1 MTHFAMPLI
10 LFDLDGT
17 LVDSAPDLCASLNRI
32 RQEEHL
38 DPLPFPLLRQYAG
51 SGARGLLKIGFDLT
65 PEDSAFAELKD
76 RFLNDYQKHCAEK
89 VICFEGVMALLD
101 QIEALG
107 WQWGIVTNK
116 FSCFTLP
123 IVEKLGLAK
132 RAAVIVSG
140 DETGKLKPNPDNM
153 LAALKRAGAKAHE
166 TPYVGDDIRDS
177 KAASALGMP
186 FAAAAWGYLREDF
199 PIGEWH
205 TDLIAQHPQEIFAWL
220 QTLDSKRKL

>member
-1 MTHFAMPLI
+1 MTRLTMPLI

-38 DPLPFPLLRQYAG
+38 DALPYATLRQYAG
-51 SGARGLLKIGFDLT
+51 SGAKGLLKIGFNLT
-65 PEDSAFAELKD
+65 PDDPAFPQLKD
-76 RFLNDYQKHCAEK
+76 RFLSDYQKHCTEK
-89 VICFEGVMALLD
+89 VICFNGVMELLD
-101 QIEALG
+101 TIEASG

-153 LAALKRAGAKAHE
+153 LVALKRAEAQAHE

-177 KAASALGMP
+177 KVASVLGMP

-205 TDLIAQHPQEIFAWL
+205 TDLIAQHPQEILGWL
-220 QTLDSKRKL
+220 QTLKTKRQL

>member
-1 MTHFAMPLI
+1 MALI

-17 LVDSAPDLCASLNRI
+17 LVDSAPDLCSSLNRI

-38 DPLPFPLLRQYAG
+38 DPLPYDLLRPYAG
-51 SGARGLLKIGFDLT
+51 SGAKGLLKVGFNLT
-65 PEDSAFAELKD
+65 PEDSAFLELKE
-76 RFLNDYQKHCAEK
+76 RFLTDYQSHCAEK
-89 VICFEGVMALLD
+89 VICFNGVMELLNE
-101 QIEALG
+101 IEARG

-123 IVEKLGLAK
+123 IVEKLGLTK

-140 DETGKLKPNPDNM
+140 DETGKLKPNPDNI
-153 LAALKRAGAKAHE
+153 LVALKQNGAKAVE

-177 KAASALGMP
+177 KAAAALGMP

-199 PIGEWH
+199 PIGQWH
-205 TDLIAQHPQEIFAWL
+205 TDCIAQQPQEILIWL
-220 QTLDSKRKL
+220 QTLESKYQL